1 MPPYS
6 PRGAKYQNQLNYENE
21 TKLTCGAAKPR
32 VAMSFI
38 KFFHDRF
45 ATPVEAVPAMK
56 KVKDIVKKAEGNITN
71 GKIFP
76 IAQ

>member
-1 MPPYS
+1 MY
-6 PRGAKYQNQLNYENE
+6 YLDF
-21 TKLTCGAAKPR
+21 L
-32 VAMSFI
+32 

-56 KVKDIVKKAEGNITN
+56 KVKEIVKRAEANITN

-76 IAQ
+76 IAR

>member
-1 MPPYS
+1 
-6 PRGAKYQNQLNYENE
+6 
-21 TKLTCGAAKPR
+21 
-32 VAMSFI
+32 MSFI

-56 KVKDIVKKAEGNITN
+56 KVKDIVKKAEANITN

-76 IAQ
+76 IAR

>member
-1 MPPYS
+1 MPPCS
-6 PRGAKYQNQLNYENE
+6 PRGAKYQSQLNYENE

-56 KVKDIVKKAEGNITN
+56 KVKDIVKKAEAIITN

-76 IAQ
+76 IAR